1 MRRVRVARD
10 SRIAFTAQQTT
21 RRILRRA
28 VDSVTPR
35 QLEDA
40 RMTRTFTRHLLP
52 LSLALAFAV
61 PVAAQ
66 DKNAP
71 KMTPEQQAEMD
82 AYIKAGTPGDVHAG
96 LAKSAGSYDLSIKSW
111 HAPGT
116 DATVEKGTATR
127 TMALAGRVLVEDMS
141 STMMGQPFTGH
152 GMHGYDNVTGKHWST
167 WNDSMSTGLMTS
179 EGSCDASKACTF
191 TGSWVDPV
199 KKTTVTSRMTSRWT
213 SPTTE
218 VFEMYGP
225 GPDGKEFKMME
236 ITYTKKP

>member
-1 MRRVRVARD
+1 
-10 SRIAFTAQQTT
+10 
-21 RRILRRA
+21 
-28 VDSVTPR
+28 
-35 QLEDA
+35 
-40 RMTRTFTRHLLP
+40 MTRTLSRNLLP
-52 LSLALAFAV
+52 VSLALAFAL

-66 DKNAP
+66 EKNAP
-71 KMTPEQQAEMD
+71 QMTPEQQAEME
-82 AYIKAGTPGDVHAG
+82 AYIKAGTPGAVHAQ
-96 LAKSAGSYDLSIKSW
+96 LAKTVGNYDLAIKHW
-111 HAPGT
+111 PAPG
-116 DATVEKGTATR
+116 AEASVEKGTATR
-127 TMALAGRVLVEDMS
+127 KMVLEGRVLVEDMS

-179 EGSCDASKACTF
+179 EGSCDANMACSF

-225 GPDGKEFKMME
+225 APDGKEFKMME